1 MLQVEACN
9 FIQQDTQT
17 QVFSREFYEIFKNI
31 FFVEHLRWLLLFF
44 TGLTVISYLKICFR
58 ITQITKE
65 RGELKTL
72 Y

>member
-1 MLQVEACN
+1 MLQDEAYN
-9 FIQQDTQT
+9 FIQQDTLA
-17 QVFSREFYEIFKNI
+17 QVFSREFYKIFKNT

-44 TGLTVISYLKICFR
+44 TDPKVITYLKICFR

-65 RGELKTL
+65 WGELKTL